1 MLGHGSRPA
10 GRALIVLFVAALGGA
25 ATHEVRSLDP
35 ERYDIDRFRD
45 YAPGVTMELITD
57 LWSPL
62 RTSDSLTDYYARV
75 NSKWQQPRDTG
86 TTPHQGVD
94 LQAASGT
101 PIFPIHPGW
110 VAFRHGRNSSG
121 VCCVATPGA
130 APTDQWEIILELDW
144 NNDGVRNDAVFAKY
158 DHIEQ
163 VWVTDD
169 EQVFAGHQIGTSGS
183 EAGAYGAH
191 LHFGILNPRLGNTGR
206 WTGMERHYTYVDY
219 WNWGDDLD
227 FISFLKHYA
236 DNRVEATSY
245 SLSNGLE
252 EPLDPDG
259 MRVYHRVAG
268 ASAWSDSPMQTMAG
282 STYRWTVDLDALGYA
297 AGTQIQW
304 MLRAWR
310 PRLLEAH
317 PVAYWPPRYAHPG
330 NFPNQT
336 AAAFPYLT
344 ATTQSP

>member
-1 MLGHGSRPA
+1 L
-10 GRALIVLFVAALGGA
+10 ALGVLLA
-25 ATHEVRSLDP
+25 ASVVSAAHGGDAMRDP
-35 ERYDIDRFRD
+35 ERYDIDRFID
-45 YAPGVTMELITD
+45 YAPGITMDLVTP

-62 RTSDSLTDYYARV
+62 RTSDSLTDYYAQV
-75 NSKWQQPRDTG
+75 NSKWLQPRDTG

-94 LQAASGT
+94 LQAALGT

-110 VAFRHGRNSSG
+110 VAFRHGRNRSG

-130 APTDQWEIILELDW
+130 TVEQEYEIILELDW
-144 NNDGVRNDAVFAKY
+144 NNDAVRNDAVFAKY

-163 VWVTDD
+163 VWVADN
-169 EQVFAGHQIGTSGS
+169 EQVFAGHQIGTSGN
-183 EAGAYGAH
+183 EDGNYGAH

-206 WTGMERHYTYVDY
+206 WTGMERHYTDVDY

-227 FISFLKHYA
+227 FISYLKHYA
-236 DNRVEATSY
+236 DNVVEATSY
-245 SLSNGLE
+245 SLSMGLE
-252 EPLDPDG
+252 EPLDPGG

-268 ASAWSDSPMQTMAG
+268 TSAWSDSPMQTVAG
-282 STYRWTVDLDALGYA
+282 SSYRWTVDLDALGYA
-297 AGTQIQW
+297 SGTQIHW

-310 PRLLEAH
+310 PRLVVEEH
-317 PVAYWPPRYAHPG
+317 PVAYWPPRFAHPV

-336 AAAFPYLT
+336 AAAFPYRT